1 MYLFDSHCHIDKI
14 FNYFLFKNIKDFLL
28 FIKLKKIKYLLSVSV
43 SIKNFF
49 YIFSMLSYIKQDIIK
64 LSCGIH
70 PLYIKNI
77 KKEDLYFLKKIILFK
92 NVIAI
97 GECGL
102 DYKNINNNTFDK
114 YKQIKIFIYHL
125 YLSNKY
131 KKPCIIHSRLSW
143 LDTFNILKKFN
154 ILNFGAVLHCYSY
167 SDRNILYKFLDLGL
181 YISLSGLI
189 TFKNNFLLQNI
200 IKYIPLDRLLIE
212 TDSPYLSPVPYR
224 NKKND
229 PSKIIFIIKKISKLK
244 KLDFDF
250 ILKFCFNNFIKLF
263 KI

>member
-14 FNYFLFKNIKDFLL
+14 FNYFLFKNINDFLL
-28 FIKLKKIKYLLSVSV
+28 FLKKKKIKYILSVSV
-43 SIKNFF
+43 NIKNFF
-49 YIFSMLSYIKQDIIK
+49 SVFSMLSYVKQDIIK

-77 KKEDLYFLKKIILFK
+77 KKDDLYYLKKIILLK

-102 DYKNINNNTFDK
+102 DYNNINNNYIK
-114 YKQIKIFIYHL
+114 NMQIKIFIKHL
-125 YLSNKY
+125 FLSDKY
-131 KKPCIIHSRLSW
+131 KKPCIIHSRVSW
-143 LDTFNILKKFN
+143 LDTFNVIKKFN
-154 ILNFGAVLHCYSY
+154 ILNFGAVLHCFSY
-167 SDRNILYKFLDLGL
+167 SDKNILYKFLDLGL

-189 TFKNNFLLQNI
+189 TFDNSYLLQKI

-212 TDSPYLSPVPYR
+212 TDSPYLTPIPYR

-229 PSKIIFIIKKISKLK
+229 PSKIIFIIKKISLLK
-244 KLDFDF
+244 RINFNF
-250 ILKFCFNNFIKLF
+250 ILKICYNNFIKLF